1 MSKGNI
7 VSETLQSP
15 ETHVNNLLEV
25 RRLHT
30 WFPVRGGVFS
40 RVRHFVKA
48 VQDADFSLQKGE
60 VFSLVGES
68 GCGKSTLGNTIL
80 GLVPATSG
88 EIVFDGTI
96 LTADDARAWQAARR
110 KMQVVFQNP
119 DSSLNPRST
128 VEELLT
134 VPMRYHKICP
144 PGDLRDRAVWLLE
157 KTGLHADYL
166 QRFPHAFSGG
176 QKQRI
181 AIARALSLNPE
192 LLVCDEITSA
202 LDVSVQ
208 AQILE
213 LLAELKKDFQL
224 TLLFISHDLSVV
236 RMISD
241 RIAVMYLGRIVEQGP
256 AHDVFGTP
264 YHPYTKALLDAV
276 PGMNSG
282 QKPRVLS
289 GDVPS
294 PVNLPKGC
302 VFCTRCPSVQPDCH
316 LHQPAQR
323 ISGERIWYCP
333 YSPDNDSDNNK

>member
-1 MSKGNI
+1 MSEN
-7 VSETLQSP
+7 TLLQ
-15 ETHVNNLLEV
+15 V
-25 RRLHT
+25 RNLHT

-40 RVRHFVKA
+40 RVKHFVKA
-48 VQDADFSLQKGE
+48 VHDVNFSLGKGE

-80 GLVPATSG
+80 GLIPATSG
-88 EIVFDGTI
+88 EISFDGKP
-96 LTADDARAWQAARR
+96 LKNNDAMAWKEARK

-134 VPMRYHKICP
+134 VPMRYHKICKP
-144 PGDLRDRAVWLLE
+144 DELRDRAVWLLE

-181 AIARALSLNPE
+181 AIARALALNPE

-213 LLAELKKDFQL
+213 LLAELKKEFEL

-256 AHDVFGTP
+256 AREVFETP
-264 YHPYTKALLDAV
+264 FHPYTQALLDAV
-276 PGMNSG
+276 PGMNPG
-282 QKPRVLS
+282 QRPKVLR

-294 PVNLPKGC
+294 PVNLPAGC
-302 VFCTRCPSVQPDCH
+302 VFSTRCPLAKPECHTQVPDERS
-316 LHQPAQR
+316 ADQR
-323 ISGERIWYCP
+323 LWFCP
-333 YSPDNDSDNNK
+333 WSPEQSSKV